1 MSTAPATGNPWL
13 VIRKVMR
20 QKAGKYGYTA
30 SDLTLTPVAMREGPR
45 KEGLGSG
52 GGTLRVLDT
61 LLIPTDPRGIV
72 LLCGF
77 AAAAA
82 VGVMALV
89 TPPGDPI
96 GWMYLTI
103 AVLGYFFIQT
113 RGLTTFLWLLV
124 AIAGLAIALAGNPS
138 GWVEFG
144 LGVGLAAVALAPLR
158 AAQRSQPPND
168 TELSLET
175 AGLPRLQST
184 LNGHTSAFLEDSPPR
199 TSTKVEESEA
209 SRGAP
214 AVGAVPPTERLT
226 IRSIGPLRLTAG
238 ERDLAPDLEDR
249 PVLAFLFK
257 YLLARA
263 VLGDPPPRMALA
275 DELSPG
281 VTEAS
286 QKERLRKQLYELQK
300 DVAPPVAALLRAN
313 RTHVWLD
320 LDRADSDIASL
331 RTLCG
336 RVCQHGFLLNGEL
349 AGEIG
354 QLLDQ
359 TDAHDFLAGFEE
371 LEHKVNQGRGTAG
384 QVVAHARQSIAS
396 QRADL
401 VRALAEY
408 QDAIGRPE
416 ASIRHLQATLD
427 ALPARQDLARL
438 LVVAYLKTGQSAR
451 ASEVRRQFALKEE

>member
-1 MSTAPATGNPWL
+1 M
-13 VIRKVMR
+13 
-20 QKAGKYGYTA
+20 
-30 SDLTLTPVAMREGPR
+30 
-45 KEGLGSG
+45 
-52 GGTLRVLDT
+52 

-77 AAAAA
+77 VAAAAF
-82 VGVMALV
+82 GVMALV

-96 GWMYLTI
+96 GWAYIAL

-124 AIAGLAIALAGNPS
+124 GVGGVAVASAGNPS

-144 LGVGLAAVALAPLR
+144 LGIALAAVAFAPLPP
-158 AAQRSQPPND
+158 AYRSQPTNGTGAAVPA
-168 TELSLET
+168 T
-175 AGLPRLQST
+175 AQSGS
-184 LNGHTSAFLEDSPPR
+184 NGHSSAFLEDPPTP
-199 TSTKVEESEA
+199 TSAEVEESDLT
-209 SRGAP
+209 RTP
-214 AVGAVPPTERLT
+214 GAVDAGTPDKRLL
-226 IRSIGPLRLTAG
+226 IRSIGPLHLTAG
-238 ERDLAPDLEDR
+238 NGDLAPDLEDR

-263 VLGDPPPRMALA
+263 VLGGRPARMALG

-281 VTEAS
+281 VTEGS
-286 QKERLRKQLYELQK
+286 QKGRLRKQLYDLQN
-300 DVAPPVAALLRAN
+300 DIAPQVAALVRTN

-320 LDRADSDIASL
+320 LDAADSDIVSL
-331 RTLCG
+331 RDLYT
-336 RVCQHGFLLNGEL
+336 RVRLHGFLINAEL
-349 AGEIG
+349 AGQIS
-354 QLLDQ
+354 QTLDQ
-359 TDAHDFLAGFEE
+359 TGSHEFLAGFEE

-384 QVVAHARQSIAS
+384 IVVREARESLAG

-408 QDAIGRPE
+408 QDAIGHPE
-416 ASIRHLQATLD
+416 AAISYLQSTLD

-451 ASEVRRQFALKEE
+451 ASEVRRQFALKQE

>member
-1 MSTAPATGNPWL
+1 MMSAPAGDGKPWAAVGK
-13 VIRKVMR
+13 VIRP
-20 QKAGKYGYTA
+20 KAGNYGYAA
-30 SDLTLTPVAMREGPR
+30 SDLRLTPIAMREGPR

-77 AAAAA
+77 VGAIA

-89 TPPGDPI
+89 TPPGDSI
-96 GWMYLTI
+96 GWVYVTI

-124 AIAGLAIALAGNPS
+124 AAAGVAIALAGNPS

-144 LGVGLAAVALAPLR
+144 LGMVLAAVALLPLPP
-158 AAQRSQPPND
+158 AYRSQTTNGTPPLL
-168 TELSLET
+168 TMPPS
-175 AGLPRLQST
+175 AS
-184 LNGHTSAFLEDSPPR
+184 NGHSSAVLEDSPIQ
-199 TSTKVEESEA
+199 TSTKVEESDPG
-209 SRGAP
+209 RAP
-214 AVGAVPPTERLT
+214 AAVGTLPRHERLI
-226 IRSIGPLRLTAG
+226 IRSIGPLRLIVG
-238 ERDLAPDLEDR
+238 IRDLAAALEDR

-257 YLLARA
+257 YLLAHA
-263 VLGDPPPRMALA
+263 VLGDPPARIALG

-286 QKERLRKQLYELQK
+286 QRERLRKQLYELQK
-300 DVAPPVAALLRAN
+300 DIPSEVAALVRTN
-313 RTHVWLD
+313 RTHVWLE
-320 LDRADSDIASL
+320 LDSADSDIDSL
-331 RTLCG
+331 RALG
-336 RVCQHGFLLNGEL
+336 SRVRQHGFLINAEL

-354 QLLDQ
+354 QMLDQ
-359 TDAHDFLAGFEE
+359 TDSHEFLAGFEE

-384 QVVAHARQSIAS
+384 QIVGQARELIAN

-416 ASIRHLQATLD
+416 AAIRHLQTALD
-427 ALPARQDLARL
+427 ALPGRQDLARL

-451 ASEVRRQFALKEE
+451 ASEVRREFALKQE